1 MQCIASSSVTAVRAP
16 VAARAACATARW
28 RTGGIAAHRRGHPRG
43 GVVARRGER
52 RVVSATWRL
61 SVDDAMLRWR
71 ILGIL
76 HENNDEAVAGGARD
90 GARGWGK
97 PRGGWLGT
105 AEKGIMRNKMV
116 SQPARSRLSRWSA
129 SRRSSV
135 SACTTRTTSL
145 TF

>member
-1 MQCIASSSVTAVRAP
+1 MSHLPRLPAEPAIGYAHTVGDCVRGDAVYRVVLGDRGAGAGRREGRLRDRAVADRRHRAP
-16 VAARAACATARW
+16 PA
-28 RTGGIAAHRRGHPRG
+28 GQPRG

-97 PRGGWLGT
+97 PRGGGWG
-105 AEKGIMRNKMV
+105 
-116 SQPARSRLSRWSA
+116 
-129 SRRSSV
+129 RR
-135 SACTTRTTSL
+135 RRE
-145 TF
+145 